1 MSNVRSGNHYKVND
15 QITTDS
21 MVSTGSHVSQSQ
33 APTHEIKSFK
43 KKKVSL
49 FFIHK
54 TESFFFFS
62 ILQDK
67 PKYLAYENFPV
78 LCRDAAA
85 TMLPIE
91 GKLKKKYVC
100 KQTFNC
106 CRQCNHMFYACL
118 KQSNQTY
125 GYCMRVAYKCMCD
138 CIETRSYKELPY
150 KPIPSHLTK

>member
-1 MSNVRSGNHYKVND
+1 MSNVISGNHGKVND

-21 MVSTGSHVSQSQ
+21 MVSMVTVQPVSGTNPRNKEYQ
-33 APTHEIKSFK
+33 E
-43 KKKVSL
+43 KKVSL
-49 FFIHK
+49 FFINK

-100 KQTFNC
+100 KQTFDC

-125 GYCMRVAYKCMCD
+125 GYCMRVAYKCMCE